1 MLPKIRRKKQNGLL
15 DQIWH
20 FLVGLAFC
28 CFPHISLLPH
38 LHVYGFVDENYVQ
51 ITGKNSEKVLHR
63 GCNAYLKNTYVFI
76 LSLSVLNASQSPV
89 FSSLSLPVRLFSLSC
104 PSFFFCHSGFLL
116 LSVALSMRRTSLHP
130 LFAYLCMCVSTSKQ
144 VTFEKVAFCT
154 QTLRGGEGVGGQ
166 KGWGGSSSYQRRD
179 VQNPRSGPVNKP
191 EQRIHT
197 IDRVL
202 FGYKR
207 SP

>member
-1 MLPKIRRKKQNGLL
+1 MLPKIRWKKQNGLL

-104 PSFFFCHSGFLL
+104 LLPFWFSSSVSRAVNATHFPTSFVC
-116 LSVALSMRRTSLHP
+116 LSVRVCVNIRTGYVWKSRILYSNP
-130 LFAYLCMCVSTSKQ
+130 
-144 VTFEKVAFCT
+144 EGGR
-154 QTLRGGEGVGGQ
+154 RGGGARPPT
-166 KGWGGSSSYQRRD
+166 KGETCKTHDQAQS
-179 VQNPRSGPVNKP
+179 
-191 EQRIHT
+191 T
-197 IDRVL
+197 IQSREFTQSTESFLGINVHL
-202 FGYKR
+202 KH
-207 SP
+207 